1 MADILDFQSIYEE
14 DADSIRA
21 RIEADA
27 DADIDKRPGEIFY
40 DITSPVIIEI
50 ERLWDSINYYASL
63 TFLPW
68 SDGTY
73 LDYKGVYEIGLA
85 RLTATNATG
94 VVTFIGERGT
104 FIGNGTI
111 ISNTPVLADDTL
123 YQYTTLADDEI
134 GMSAPVVAVSAVAG
148 GVGAITS
155 GTGLTLEPI
164 SYKVTFVGRGG
175 ETDPGPASTAL
186 SVNNKVISLTD
197 IPVGPSGTTARKI
210 YRKDSAANEYRLLTT
225 ISNNTTTVYTD
236 NTATALATTLAPLV
250 NDTDRVDIDCE
261 SVNTGFEFNVG
272 SYEIDQVVD
281 SIDGVDTVE
290 NANPFTGGID
300 DETDE
305 DYQTRLVVALSS
317 DVGQGN
323 KSDYIRWAKT
333 VSGVDNA
340 SVIPL
345 WNGNNT
351 VKVVL
356 VGPDNTAVAA
366 GIVTQVQELLDPNT
380 DGSGSGLA
388 PIGAV
393 VTVQSV
399 AVVNISVA
407 GTITHEDGY
416 SLDGAN
422 QTSATRPEIV
432 DAINTYLRALP
443 PGGDV
448 IWAEM
453 LARVVMVDG
462 VADVSSFTINSG
474 TANIA
479 ITNLQVPSLQTH
491 TFV

>member
-14 DADSIRA
+14 DSDSIRA

-73 LDYKGVYEIGLA
+73 LDYKGEYEIGLS

-111 ISNTPVLADDTL
+111 VSNTPVLADQPL
-123 YQYTTLADDEI
+123 YQFATLTDDEI
-134 GMSAPVVAVSAVAG
+134 GMSAPTTAVSSAAG
-148 GVGAITS
+148 GVGTIVA

-175 ETDPGPASTAL
+175 ETDPGPASTPI

-197 IPVGPSGTTARKI
+197 IPVGPSGTTDRKI
-210 YRKDSAANEYRLLTT
+210 YRKDSAADEYRLLTT
-225 ISNNTTTVYTD
+225 IANNTTTVYTD
-236 NTATALATTLAPLV
+236 TTATALATALAPLL
-250 NDTDRVDIDCE
+250 NDTDRVDVDCE
-261 SVNTGFEFNVG
+261 SVDAGFELNVG

-281 SIDGVDTVE
+281 SIDGIDSVE
-290 NANPFTGGID
+290 NANPFVGGTD

-305 DYQTRLVVALSS
+305 EYQARLVLALSS

-323 KSDYIRWAKT
+323 KSDYVRWAKT

-340 SVIPL
+340 SVIAQ

-366 GIVTQVQELLDPNT
+366 GVVTEVQDLLDPGINGAG
-380 DGSGSGLA
+380 DGLA

-407 GTITHEDGY
+407 GTIVHESGY
-416 SLDGAN
+416 TLDGAN

-432 DAINTYLRALP
+432 NAINDYLRSLP

-448 IWAEM
+448 IWAEL
-453 LARVVMVDG
+453 LARVVTVDG
-462 VADVSSFTINSG
+462 VADVSGFTVNAG

-479 ITNLQVPSLQTH
+479 ITDLQVPSLQTH